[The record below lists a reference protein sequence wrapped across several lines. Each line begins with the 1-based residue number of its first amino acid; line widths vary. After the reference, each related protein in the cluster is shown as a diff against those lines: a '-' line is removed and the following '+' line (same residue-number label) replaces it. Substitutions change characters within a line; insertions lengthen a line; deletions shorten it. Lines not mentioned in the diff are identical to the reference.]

1 MGNVYKY
8 QFKTKE
14 EAMFNSFLNKTI
26 NGIASNFFNKK
37 RKIESR
43 EESIEKDIEDEY
55 VTEMLD
61 SVLLCLNAKNGEYVF
76 KNEILSKAIES
87 LTENERSVIL
97 FLFFKELKAEE
108 ISKQLNINQNT
119 VYIIRKR
126 ALKKLKDYMEEN
138 KNGL

>member
-1 MGNVYKY
+1 MGNIYKY

-26 NGIASNFFNKK
+26 QGTASNFFKKK

-43 EESIEKDIEDEY
+43 EESIQEDLEDESL
-55 VTEMLD
+55 TEMLD
-61 SVLLCLNAKNGEYVF
+61 SVVLCLNAQEKEYVLE
-76 KNEILSKAIES
+76 NEILSKAMES
-87 LTENERSVIL
+87 LTKNERSVV
-97 FLFFKELKAEE
+97 LFFFFKNLKTEV
-108 ISKQLNINQNT
+108 ISEKLNINQNT

-138 KNGL
+138 KDGV

>member
-1 MGNVYKY
+1 MGDIYKY

-26 NGIASNFFNKK
+26 KGTASNFFKKK

-43 EESIEKDIEDEY
+43 EEGIQEDLEDEY
-55 VTEMLD
+55 VTEILD
-61 SVLLCLNAKNGEYVF
+61 SVLLCLNVRNGKYVF
-76 KNEILSKAIES
+76 KNEILSKAMES
-87 LTENERSVIL
+87 LTENERSVVL
-97 FLFFKELKAEE
+97 FLFFKELKPEV
-108 ISKQLNINQNT
+108 ISKKLDINQNT

>member
-1 MGNVYKY
+1 MGNIYKY

-26 NGIASNFFNKK
+26 QGTASNFFKKK

-43 EESIEKDIEDEY
+43 EEGIQEDLEDEY
-55 VTEMLD
+55 VTEILD
-61 SVLLCLNAKNGEYVF
+61 SVLLCLNVRNGKHVF
-76 KNEILSKAIES
+76 KNEILSKAMES
-87 LTENERSVIL
+87 LTENERSVVL
-97 FLFFKELKAEE
+97 FLFFKELKPEV
-108 ISKQLNINQNT
+108 ISKKLDINQNT

-126 ALKKLKDYMEEN
+126 ALKKLKNYMEEN

>member
-1 MGNVYKY
+1 MGNIYKY

-26 NGIASNFFNKK
+26 KGTASDFFKK
-37 RKIESR
+37 KQKIESR
-43 EESIEKDIEDEY
+43 EESIKEELEDEY

-61 SVLLCLNAKNGEYVF
+61 SVLLCLNGKNGEYVF
-76 KNEILSKAIES
+76 ENESLRKAMES
-87 LTENERSVIL
+87 LTENERSVV
-97 FLFFKELKAEE
+97 LFFFFKDLKPEL
-108 ISKQLNINQNT
+108 ISEKLNIIQNT

-138 KNGL
+138 KNGI